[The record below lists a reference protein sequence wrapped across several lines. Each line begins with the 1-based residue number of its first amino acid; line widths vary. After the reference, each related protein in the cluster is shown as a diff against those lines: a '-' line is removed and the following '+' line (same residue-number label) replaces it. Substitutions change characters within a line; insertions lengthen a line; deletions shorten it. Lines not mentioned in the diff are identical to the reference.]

1 MARGYLNR
9 NEAVALSG
17 QITAA
22 VIDGIKNAAKATS
35 VVASDKIQTVR
46 REAFKR
52 AVDEFYDDPSFTII
66 DGGYNRTRSLYKMFE
81 LEEELDG
88 NGLKQPYY
96 SYDDSKMTGF
106 RDESRTNHSENGL
119 FDQVYVKGW
128 HGGAGDA
135 RNRDSG
141 TPFVPHPSPG
151 TPYYRTPLHAYR
163 TWGRKAAILTPS
175 PEERFEKYQDEGIR
189 ALQTEIGDLFQA
201 NMIAEITTEVNKIIR
216 R

>member
-9 NEAVALSG
+9 NEAMALAG
-17 QITAA
+17 QITTA
-22 VIDGIKNAAKATS
+22 VVSGIKNAAKATS

-52 AVDEFYDDPSFTII
+52 AVDEFYDDPNFSII
-66 DGGYNRTRSLYKMFE
+66 DGGYNRTHSLYEILE
-81 LEEELDG
+81 LEEVYDG
-88 NGLKQPYY
+88 DGLKQPYY
-96 SYDDSKMTGF
+96 SYDDNKMTGF

-175 PEERFEKYQDEGIR
+175 PEERFEKYQSDGIR
-189 ALQTEIGDLFQA
+189 ALQEEMNDLFQA
-201 NMIAEITTEVNKIIR
+201 NMIAEITGEVNKIIR